1 MLPTLNSINYTLTIP
16 STGKKVQYRP
26 YLVKEEKIMMLAL
39 ESADP
44 KLMLNTIANTIES
57 CLIDFT
63 GSVRDLCTFDIEYMF
78 LQIRSKSVGESI
90 DVQLSCQ
97 TEGCKGKKEHTIQF
111 DKVEPPKIVKNKKSN
126 IIEITDEVSLMMRYP
141 SYQNLMN
148 YSEIAETDSKSEQAI
163 NTMFS
168 AIIACIEYIII
179 NDEEK
184 IDVSEYSLDDM
195 RAFLDQFTSSQFNL
209 LKEFVANIPELK
221 HSIKWVCNDCGNE
234 NELTLKGTN
243 DFFQ

>member
-39 ESADP
+39 ESTDP

-97 TEGCKGKKEHTIQF
+97 AESCKGKKEHTIQF
-111 DKVEPPKIVKNKKSN
+111 DKVEPPKVAKNKKSN
-126 IIEITDEVSLMMRYP
+126 IIKITDEVSLMMRYP

-148 YSEIAETDSKSEQAI
+148 YSEVAETDSKSEQAI

-168 AIIACIEYIII
+168 VIIACIEYIII

-195 RAFLDQFTSSQFNL
+195 KAFLDQFTSSQFNL

-221 HSIKWVCNDCGNE
+221 HSIKWKCNDCGNE
-234 NELTLKGTN
+234 NELSLKGTN